1 MDTETRISLLEHDMT
16 SVKADLAA
24 IRANYATKE
33 DVQAI
38 RAELQALRREL
49 KAEIQELREELRADM
64 KELRAD
70 MLALRTDLE
79 KEINAVA
86 RKFIGSVL
94 TIIHAWPPRITSPAT
109 SIEDP
114 MNSDAAKRCA
124 QRRASAPTSS
134 ARKLSASLS
143 STPLTYLWPSM
154 PPKDFVSS
162 TASLIT
168 TR

>member
-114 MNSDAAKRCA
+114 MNSDAA